1 MRSVADRSASELAV
15 LRAFRPLGQAL
26 RRFYERE
33 FSPLGLAVA
42 HVHPLLVLLA
52 HGPMRQRELAERLEV
67 EGPTVVR
74 LLDQLEALR
83 LVARDRDADD
93 HRANSVHL
101 TDAGQVLAERARPLM
116 AELAASLL
124 AEVSDDELAT
134 CLGVFD
140 CLAART
146 GAAERDPVVS
156 QQ

>member
-1 MRSVADRSASELAV
+1 MRSAADRSASELAF

-33 FSPLGLAVA
+33 FSPLGLAVT
-42 HVHPLLVLLA
+42 HVQPLLILQA
-52 HGPMRQRELAERLEV
+52 HGPMRQRELAERHEV

-83 LVARDRDADD
+83 LVAREREADD
-93 HRANSVHL
+93 HRANSIHL
-101 TDAGQVLAERARPLM
+101 TDAGRLVAERARPLM

-134 CLGVFD
+134 CLRIFD
-140 CLAART
+140 RLAART
-146 GAAERDPVVS
+146 GAAERDTVVS
-156 QQ
+156 AQ